1 MATSSQNQH
10 RPALGFLR
18 TLTTCHC
25 PHSRAA
31 RRSSRSISPAR
42 RALSSKPA
50 AADRQT
56 GEQARLQYSWRRGV
70 AVRRVTN
77 CYTLQFTLLH
87 FTFTDTRRGNAAVG
101 VRASLRSGADV
112 GHMMRLRD
120 CGRYVA
126 KRSLVMANCTRATG
140 ERLRACSQRRVN

>member
-10 RPALGFLR
+10 RSALGFLR

-25 PHSRAA
+25 PHSPAA

-50 AADRQT
+50 ADRQT
-56 GEQARLQYSWRRGV
+56 GEQARLCILQYSWRRGV

-77 CYTLQFTLLH
+77 CYTLFTLLY

-112 GHMMRLRD
+112 GHMMRLYD
-120 CGRYVA
+120 CPG
-126 KRSLVMANCTRATG
+126 VMSPSAAYSHGELHERPANVSEPVYSA
-140 ERLRACSQRRVN
+140 A